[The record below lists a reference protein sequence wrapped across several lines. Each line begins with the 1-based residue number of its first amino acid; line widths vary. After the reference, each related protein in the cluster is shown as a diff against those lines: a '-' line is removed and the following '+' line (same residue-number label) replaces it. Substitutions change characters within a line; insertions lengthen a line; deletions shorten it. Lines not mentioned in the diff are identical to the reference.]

1 MRLLRDCAERYGR
14 SVAEELRLAVELHVT
29 TSAVH
34 ELARPEVRHRLSRD
48 ADTTDAE
55 LREHLRA
62 LAERAYGRWPRNLLE
77 SLLGF
82 NERMKASS

>member
-1 MRLLRDCAERYGR
+1 MGLVRDCAERHGR

-34 ELARPEVRHRLSRD
+34 ELARPEVRQRLSRD
-48 ADTTDAE
+48 AERTDAE
-55 LREHLRA
+55 IREHLRA
-62 LAERAYGRWPRNLLE
+62 LAERAYGLRPRNLPE

-82 NERMKASS
+82 NERMKPKS